1 MNTLKGPFRLI
12 FKEMKPTFLINAGI
26 TIALM
31 GLFVFLSFY
40 ADGNEN
46 IGVLFGP
53 FYAIFLFFP
62 FFLMK
67 GYKCILSLGGTRKQ
81 FMISTYLSVT
91 IYTILGVLTLNGF
104 YYLSPYVLNQGY
116 IFHMGDLVNES
127 NPFLYLWVDALWLF
141 ILFGIGVLAQT
152 VYFNL
157 GTVRTLSVGAVLL
170 IASLATF
177 FFADL
182 GPLFEFFITEQLA
195 FVHILAGISVL
206 FVLLSYLFMK
216 NGPLEKGD
224 RYLFSRGWKEPK
236 PE

>member
-1 MNTLKGPFRLI
+1 MNTLKGPFKI
-12 FKEMKPTFLINAGI
+12 IIKEMNPTFFWNVGI

-31 GLFVFLSFY
+31 GLFIILSFY
-40 ADGNEN
+40 TDGNEQLG
-46 IGVLFGP
+46 ITFGP
-53 FYAIFLFFP
+53 FYVIFLVYP
-62 FFLMK
+62 FILMK
-67 GYKCILSLGGTRKQ
+67 AYKCILSLGGTRKQ
-81 FMISTYLSVT
+81 YMIATFLSIGIYL
-91 IYTILGVLTLNGF
+91 VLSAIILNGL
-104 YYLSPYVLNQGY
+104 YSLSPYVLNQGY

-127 NPFLYLWVDALWLF
+127 NPFLYVWIDVLWMF

-170 IASLATF
+170 IGSLATV

-195 FVHILAGISVL
+195 FVHILAGISAL